1 MKRFK
6 ITQKAFLA
14 GLLGSLCL
22 GIGVGAQ
29 AQTHLRVGDSLPTG
43 HYIAEGLIEFW
54 MDGVK
59 EKLGDEVSFDYFPA
73 EQLGKAGDMLSLAQ
87 TGVLDISYV
96 GPSYVSDKMPLSAV
110 AQLPGMFTSSCEGTL
125 AYWELVKPGGLL
137 YELEFEPNEVRP
149 LMALVLAPYQ
159 IYTSRRPIENIES
172 FKGLKLRSTGGAM
185 EETVLNLEAIPV
197 QMAAPDTRDA
207 LSRGTLDGLVF
218 PNSSLQPY
226 DLHVL
231 LKYATKGVSL
241 GSFVATYS
249 ISNERWNALS
259 AQEQEVFTELGEQS
273 TLHACQ
279 LVDERDVADQAI
291 VAEAGVTY
299 VDLDETERNK
309 LAEATSATANKW
321 AADLDARNRAGTEVL
336 EAYQKALADLD
347 YENK

>member
-1 MKRFK
+1 MKKHFNFK
-6 ITQKAFLA
+6 KTAMVGAFSGA
-14 GLLGSLCL
+14 LLGVAVAAS
-22 GIGVGAQ
+22 
-29 AQTHLRVGDSLPTG
+29 AQTTLRIGDSLPSG

-54 MDGVK
+54 MDEVK
-59 EKLGDEVSFDYFPA
+59 DQLGDDIDFDHFPA

-87 TGVLDISYV
+87 TGVLDISYI

-226 DLHVL
+226 DLHGL
-231 LKYATKGVSL
+231 LKYATDGVSL
-241 GSFVATYS
+241 GSFEIGRAS
-249 ISNERWNALS
+249 CRER
-259 AQEQEVFTELGEQS
+259 V
-273 TLHACQ
+273 
-279 LVDERDVADQAI
+279 
-291 VAEAGVTY
+291 
-299 VDLDETERNK
+299 
-309 LAEATSATANKW
+309 
-321 AADLDARNRAGTEVL
+321 
-336 EAYQKALADLD
+336 
-347 YENK
+347 